1 MSMIRH
7 LDTAEL
13 EAQLPKALTSPTDGG
28 TLEGIVVRPD
38 RDLRQT
44 PFEAEV
50 TSEEGL
56 KGDRWVRHC
65 TRKLADGRLNPDSQ
79 LTLMNSRVLDFIA
92 GSRDRWELAGDN
104 LLVDLDITAAN
115 LPPGQRLR
123 VGTAILEITP
133 HPHTGCSKFSRRFG
147 EQAFRFVNAPE
158 RADLRLRGVHASVI
172 QSGLLRVGDRIQK
185 L

>member
-1 MSMIRH
+1 MSTIRH

-13 EAQLPKALTSPTDGG
+13 EALLPEALTSPATGG

-44 PFEAEV
+44 PTEAEV
-50 TSEEGL
+50 TAEEGL
-56 KGDRWVRHC
+56 KGDRWSRHC
-65 TRKLADGRLNPDSQ
+65 TRKLPDGRLNPDSQ
-79 LTLMNSRVLDFIA
+79 LTLMNTRVLARIA
-92 GSRDRWELAGDN
+92 GTRDRWELAGDN
-104 LLVDLDITAAN
+104 LLVDLDISAAN

-123 VGTAILEITP
+123 VGTAILEITA

-147 EQAFRFVNAPE
+147 DLAFRFVNSPD
-158 RADLRLRGVHASVI
+158 RAALRLRGVHAQVI
-172 QSGLLRVGDRIQK
+172 QPGRIRVGDRIEK